1 MESHLPIKVVQ
12 FVAILFTVL
21 ALIPGAAHL
30 IELPNK
36 MALDRESYMTVQRIY
51 RGWALAGVVL
61 LGALLTTLWLA
72 ILSRSQALP
81 MLLAFSAFALL
92 LVTLITFFVWVYP
105 VNQATAQ
112 WTIATTDFERL
123 RARWEYAHAV
133 NAVLTLVAV
142 ATTAAA
148 SLTWRNI

>member
-1 MESHLPIKVVQ
+1 MPIKVVQ

-112 WTIATTDFERL
+112 WTIATADFERL